1 MSKEIS
7 DQERIIQSIVKFTEE
22 IEKSEN
28 IYLKTLL
35 RADPGYQTLALYPKF
50 AETLTTL
57 IASIV
62 DLLMRSDLNGAPNV
76 MRIIVETMRKAI
88 DEMDVQS
95 SCFRIR
101 QVMDQEKE
109 NIIQKL
115 DVYSTYQQY
124 RLDRY
129 MKDMYNDLIE
139 RRKSWILFRQNEE
152 ACGLER
158 FEGYPELK
166 EYIEDIFFRQKETQ
180 TGAETEYEKNF
191 YGCNC
196 EILKGWYPKTKRAHM
211 MLEGWLKQFLTAN
224 LALIDG
230 MRQKISEIS

>member
-101 QVMDQEKE
+101 QVMDLVHIS
-109 NIIQKL
+109 NIG
-115 DVYSTYQQY
+115 
-124 RLDRY
+124 
-129 MKDMYNDLIE
+129 
-139 RRKSWILFRQNEE
+139 WI
-152 ACGLER
+152 
-158 FEGYPELK
+158 
-166 EYIEDIFFRQKETQ
+166 DI
-180 TGAETEYEKNF
+180 
-191 YGCNC
+191 
-196 EILKGWYPKTKRAHM
+196 
-211 MLEGWLKQFLTAN
+211 
-224 LALIDG
+224 
-230 MRQKISEIS
+230 